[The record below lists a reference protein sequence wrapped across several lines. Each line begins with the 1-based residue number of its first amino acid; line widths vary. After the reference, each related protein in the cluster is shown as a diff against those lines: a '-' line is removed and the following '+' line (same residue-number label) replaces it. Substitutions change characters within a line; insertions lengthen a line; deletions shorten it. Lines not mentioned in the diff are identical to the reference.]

1 MYTQT
6 EFRIHSVKKRS
17 VIIQGFSL
25 TNIIIIVYGSSGQIS
40 FCLFYNVSVVYPSAW
55 LVSVVE
61 WNIVKSCF
69 WDYL

>member
-6 EFRIHSVKKRS
+6 KFRIHSVKNRS

-25 TNIIIIVYGSSGQIS
+25 TNIIITVYGSSGLIP
-40 FCLFYNVSVVYPSAW
+40 FCLFYVSVVYTSAW
-55 LVSVVE
+55 SVSVVD
-61 WNIVKSCF
+61 WNIVKFCF